1 MTDEYLMDNPRSERV
16 KRVAALATRAGRK
29 KQRLFLAE
37 GPQSVREALKVWLA
51 RYEPDDAAA
60 LPGTSETSRLPQLDA
75 LFFDAA
81 AVQRFPDVEALLDR
95 MRGVLFDP
103 TIDLPR
109 DARPFLREAT
119 PEVLAAMGDAETSQ
133 GLVAVARIPDGDA
146 DFRSLESATVA
157 SPVSLIAGVVRVQD
171 PGNVGTIIRT
181 ADAAGAELVVLAAGS
196 ADPWSPKVVRSGAGS
211 HFHVPI
217 FTGVDTD
224 EYARLVQREG
234 IQVVASAGEGETPL
248 TALRSAE
255 PAAGQFNPAERTL
268 WLFGNE
274 AHGLSEH
281 EIQLA
286 DHTVGIPIYGRAES
300 LNVATAATICLYTTA
315 MAQRSGPPAT
325 PDSARPRASSST
337 VADGEPLSP
346 TEDSGEHQR

>member
-37 GPQSVREALKVWLA
+37 GPQPVREALKVWLA
-51 RYEPDDAAA
+51 RYEPDDAVA
-60 LPGTSETSRLPQLDA
+60 LPGAPEAPRLPQLDA

-133 GLVAVARIPDGDA
+133 GLVAVSRIPDGDA

-171 PGNVGTIIRT
+171 PGNVGTIIRA

-196 ADPWSPKVVRSGAGS
+196 ADPWSPKVVRAAAGS
-211 HFHVPI
+211 HFHLPI
-217 FTGVDTD
+217 FTGIDIA
-224 EYARLVQREG
+224 EYARFVQPNG
-234 IQVVASAGEGETPL
+234 IQVLA
-248 TALRSAE
+248 
-255 PAAGQFNPAERTL
+255 AAGQADLTLHELSSPSTAGRRVSAAGRTL

-274 AHGLSEH
+274 AQGLSAH
-281 EIQLA
+281 ELALA
-286 DHTVGIPIYGRAES
+286 DAAVSIPIYGRAES
-300 LNVATAATICLYTTA
+300 LNVSTAATLCLYATA
-315 MAQRSGPPAT
+315 TAQDLAPVSGVEAP
-325 PDSARPRASSST
+325 
-337 VADGEPLSP
+337 GELR
-346 TEDSGEHQR
+346 Q